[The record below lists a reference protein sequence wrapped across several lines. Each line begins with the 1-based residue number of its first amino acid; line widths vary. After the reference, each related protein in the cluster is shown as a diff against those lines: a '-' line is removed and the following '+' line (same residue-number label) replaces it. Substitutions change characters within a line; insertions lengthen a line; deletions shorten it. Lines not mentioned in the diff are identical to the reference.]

1 MLAYVV
7 VKCTV
12 SNSANGRAF
21 DGITHLN
28 WKRAAYDEQSGG
40 NDPTSAAW
48 GEAWHSVVKI
58 AGCRCGTCIACA
70 NNTAQR

>member
-12 SNSANGRAF
+12 SDSANGRAF

-28 WKRAAYDEQSGG
+28 WKRAVSDEQSGG
-40 NDPTSAAW
+40 NDPSSAAW
-48 GEAWHSVVKI
+48 GDA
-58 AGCRCGTCIACA
+58 
-70 NNTAQR
+70 